1 MIDNAVKSSL
11 NGRIPVIIFVLSI
24 LFGLFALQQTARKEE
39 PQIVVPMLDIYV
51 SAPNV
56 EAPEVA
62 RLVAQP
68 LEKLLAQLSGVK
80 HI

>member
-1 MIDNAVKSSL
+1 MAA
-11 NGRIPVIIFVLSI
+11 
-24 LFGLFALQQTARKEE
+24 GLFALQQTPREEE

-62 RLVAQP
+62 RLVTEP
-68 LEKLLAQLSGVK
+68 LEKLLAQLMWCK
-80 HI
+80 TYIFNYAK